1 VLENT
6 FNQLRWFE
14 DEAQALASIRSV
26 VLLGPRFPAFRSY
39 QRIHRQH
46 CSTSCDLVAGQH
58 ILWLLLLRRALLRD
72 VAWPSAALLLG
83 RCAAMPR
90 SEMPNA
96 EMARDREF
104 EREVIMDTCI
114 GWLLLARRNRVPLRS
129 FCSLYLFLS
138 PICK

>member
-1 VLENT
+1 MLENT

-58 ILWLLLLRRALLRD
+58 ILWRWLLCCFFGGRFFVTWPGHQPHYYERARALAR
-72 VAWPSAALLLG
+72 AADSD
-83 RCAAMPR
+83 AAMPR

-104 EREVIMDTCI
+104 ERE
-114 GWLLLARRNRVPLRS
+114 
-129 FCSLYLFLS
+129 
-138 PICK
+138 